1 LPRPSKSEV
10 AHFKNSPILTAL
22 GELLILAIL
31 VVLVIA
37 GGAVLF
43 AVTRNP

>member
-1 LPRPSKSEV
+1 
-10 AHFKNSPILTAL
+10 L